1 MVYAIDSEMEKTMS
15 QAATDYLQ
23 PLLDRL
29 EAQAN
34 PAEAAPMARYMR
46 DQFPFYGIKTP
57 QRRLLVREFLA
68 RQGLPPPDLLESVVL
83 ALWQRPQ
90 RECQYIAVGLLER
103 GSKRLDTP
111 IVDLLEQLIITKSW
125 WDTVDS
131 LASGLAG
138 EQFRRFP
145 AAGAAAL
152 PRWRTSDNIWLRR
165 SAILFQL
172 GYKKET
178 DAELLLAII
187 EENKMSGEFFI
198 QKAIGW
204 ALREYSKT
212 NPGLVV
218 DFVERAKLAPLS
230 QREALK
236 WLQRRASS
244 ERA

>member
-1 MVYAIDSEMEKTMS
+1 MS
-15 QAATDYLQ
+15 QSAADYLQ

-29 EAQAN
+29 EAHAN
-34 PAEAAPMARYMR
+34 PAEAVPMARYMR

-57 QRRLLVREFLA
+57 QCRLLVREFLA
-68 RQGLPPPDLLESVVL
+68 EQGLPPPDLLEPVVL
-83 ALWQRPQ
+83 TLWQRPQ

-111 IVDLLEQLIITKSW
+111 VVDLLEQLIITKSW

-131 LASGLAG
+131 LAGGLAG
-138 EQFRRFP
+138 AQFRRFP
-145 AAGAAAL
+145 EARAAAL
-152 PRWRTSDNIWLRR
+152 PRWRASDNIWLRR

-178 DAELLLAII
+178 DAELLLAVV
-187 EENKMSGEFFI
+187 EENKTSGEFFI

-212 NPGLVV
+212 NPDLVV
-218 DFVERAKLAPLS
+218 DFVERTELAPLS
-230 QREALK
+230 RREALK
-236 WLQRRASS
+236 WLKRLLPPDT
-244 ERA
+244 

>member
-1 MVYAIDSEMEKTMS
+1 MPQST
-15 QAATDYLQ
+15 TDYLH

-29 EAQAN
+29 EANAN
-34 PAEAAPMARYMR
+34 PAEAVPMARYMR
-46 DQFPFYGIKTP
+46 DQFSFYGIKTP

-68 RQGLPPPDLLESVVL
+68 EQGLPPPDLLKPVVL
-83 ALWQRPQ
+83 TLWQRPQ

-103 GSKRLDTP
+103 GSKRLDIP
-111 IVDLLEQLIITKSW
+111 VVGLLERLIVTKSW

-131 LASGLAG
+131 LAGGLAG

-145 AAGAAAL
+145 EARAAAL
-152 PRWRTSDNIWLRR
+152 PRWRASDNIWLRR

-178 DAELLLAII
+178 DVDLLLAIV
-187 EENKMSGEFFI
+187 EENKASGEFFI

-212 NPGLVV
+212 KPDLVV
-218 DFVERAKLAPLS
+218 DFVEQTELPPLS
-230 QREALK
+230 RREALK
-236 WLQRRASS
+236 WLQRRQHPGP
-244 ERA
+244 

>member
-1 MVYAIDSEMEKTMS
+1 MPQST
-15 QAATDYLQ
+15 TDYLH

-29 EAQAN
+29 EANAN
-34 PAEAAPMARYMR
+34 PAEAVPMARYMR
-46 DQFPFYGIKTP
+46 DQFSFYGIKTP

-68 RQGLPPPDLLESVVL
+68 EQGLPPPDLLKPVVL
-83 ALWQRPQ
+83 TLWQRPQ

-103 GSKRLDTP
+103 GSKRLDIP
-111 IVDLLEQLIITKSW
+111 VVGLLERLIVTKSW

-131 LASGLAG
+131 LAGGLAG

-145 AAGAAAL
+145 EARAAAL
-152 PRWRTSDNIWLRR
+152 PRWRASDNIWLRR

-178 DAELLLAII
+178 DVDLLLAIV
-187 EENKMSGEFFI
+187 EENKASGEFFI

-212 NPGLVV
+212 KPDLVV
-218 DFVERAKLAPLS
+218 DFVEQTELPPLS
-230 QREALK
+230 RREALK
-236 WLQRRASS
+236 WLQRRQHPGL
-244 ERA
+244 

>member
-1 MVYAIDSEMEKTMS
+1 MEETMS
-15 QAATDYLQ
+15 QSAADYLQ

-29 EAQAN
+29 EANAN
-34 PAEAAPMARYMR
+34 PTEAIPMARYMR

-57 QRRLLVREFLA
+57 QRSLLVREFLA
-68 RQGLPPPDLLESVVL
+68 EQGLPPPGLLEPVAL

-111 IVDLLEQLIITKSW
+111 VIDLLEQLIVTKSW

-131 LASGLAG
+131 LAGGLAG

-145 AAGAAAL
+145 EARAAAL
-152 PRWRTSDNIWLRR
+152 PRWRVSDNIWLRR

-178 DAELLLAII
+178 DADLLLAII
-187 EENKMSGEFFI
+187 EENKASGEFFI

-212 NPGLVV
+212 NPDLVV
-218 DFVERAKLAPLS
+218 DFVERTELAPLS
-230 QREALK
+230 RREALK
-236 WLQRRASS
+236 WLQRQVSSPTIAS
-244 ERA
+244 A

>member
-1 MVYAIDSEMEKTMS
+1 MS
-15 QAATDYLQ
+15 QSATDYLQ
-23 PLLDRL
+23 PLLERL
-29 EAQAN
+29 EASAN
-34 PAEAAPMARYMR
+34 PAEAVPMARYMR

-68 RQGLPPPDLLESVVL
+68 EQGLPTPDLLEPVVL

-90 RECQYIAVGLLER
+90 RECQYTAVGLLER
-103 GSKRLDTP
+103 GSKQLATP
-111 IVDLLEQLIITKSW
+111 VVDLLERLIVTKSW

-131 LASGLAG
+131 LAGGLAG

-145 AAGAAAL
+145 AARATTL
-152 PRWRTSDNIWLRR
+152 PRWRASDNIWLRR

-178 DAELLLAII
+178 DADLLLAII
-187 EENKMSGEFFI
+187 EENKASGEFFI

-212 NPGLVV
+212 NPDLVV
-218 DFVERAKLAPLS
+218 DFVERTELAPLS
-230 QREALK
+230 RREALK
-236 WLQRRASS
+236 WLQRKSS
-244 ERA
+244 SGKV

>member
-1 MVYAIDSEMEKTMS
+1 MLQST
-15 QAATDYLQ
+15 TDYLH

-29 EAQAN
+29 EANAN
-34 PAEAAPMARYMR
+34 PAEAVPMARYMR
-46 DQFPFYGIKTP
+46 DQFSFYGIKTP

-68 RQGLPPPDLLESVVL
+68 EQGLPPPDLLKPVVL
-83 ALWQRPQ
+83 TLWQRPQ

-103 GSKRLDTP
+103 GSKRLDIP
-111 IVDLLEQLIITKSW
+111 VVGLLERLIVTKSW

-131 LASGLAG
+131 LAGGLAG

-145 AAGAAAL
+145 EARAAAL
-152 PRWRTSDNIWLRR
+152 PRWRASDNIWLRR

-178 DAELLLAII
+178 DVDLLLAIV
-187 EENKMSGEFFI
+187 EENKASGEFFI

-212 NPGLVV
+212 KPDLVV
-218 DFVERAKLAPLS
+218 DFVEQTELPPLS
-230 QREALK
+230 RREALK
-236 WLQRRASS
+236 WLQRRQHPGP
-244 ERA
+244 